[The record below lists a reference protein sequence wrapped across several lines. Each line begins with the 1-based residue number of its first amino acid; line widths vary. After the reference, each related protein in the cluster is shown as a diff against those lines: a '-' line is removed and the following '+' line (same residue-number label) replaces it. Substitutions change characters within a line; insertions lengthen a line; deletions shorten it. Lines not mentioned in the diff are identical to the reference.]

1 VERRDFEV
9 ICSFPQSEEELFYFY
24 PKARYPLTVHQ
35 LQEAVEQRA
44 DSIVVERDGKVVGF
58 ANFYR
63 WDGGICC
70 IGNLV
75 VAPKARGQGVAQYIV
90 RTMVGLA
97 RSKHSAT
104 EVRISCFN
112 SNTAGLLLYAGLGFV
127 PFAVEERRGPEG
139 ARIGLIHM
147 RHQDAPTHPNATTPE
162 LITCRPE
169 LEKQVSKKRMNCD

>member
-1 VERRDFEV
+1 MRDPQRWALKTEASVLQHRPVERRDFEV
-9 ICSFPQSEEELFYFY
+9 ISSFPQSEEELFYFY
-24 PKARYPLTVHQ
+24 PKTRYPLTVRQ
-35 LQEAVEQRA
+35 LQDAVAQRT
-44 DSIVVERDGKVVGF
+44 DSTVVERDGKVVGF

-75 VAPKARGQGVAQYIV
+75 VAPKARGQGVARYLV

-97 RSKHSAT
+97 ISKHGAA

-127 PFAVEERRGPEG
+127 PFAVEERVAPDG
-139 ARIGLIHM
+139 ARVGLIHM
-147 RHQDAPTHPNATTPE
+147 RYQEEPNKP
-162 LITCRPE
+162 
-169 LEKQVSKKRMNCD
+169 LESSR